1 MKIAYD
7 NIIFSL
13 QKAGG
18 ISIYWTELIKRFK
31 NKSEILFYEKKN
43 NNIFRKLIFYDVKN
57 ESALGFKILRYLPF
71 IKKLPEKSIFHSS
84 YYRIPLQK
92 DVVKII
98 TVYDFTYEYYCTGAS
113 RWIHSWQKNF
123 AIKNSDGVIC
133 ISDSTKNDLFKFLPN
148 IDKEKVK
155 TIYISAGKEFHKVFE
170 MENKIKYSRFKEIEN
185 KKVIL
190 YVGDRKSK
198 YKNFKTAVD
207 VVSKLHDYILLSVG
221 AGEVTVE
228 EQLMVNQNIT
238 GRFFHYLDV
247 SSEELNVLYNYAFCF
262 LYPSSYEGFG
272 IPVLESMRAGCP
284 VISTNI
290 SSIPEVAGHAALLVD
305 DICVENFIK
314 QVKLLEDSEFRQ
326 SKINEGFKQAKKF
339 SWDLC
344 FEETIAFYNEI
355 FKSKFNT

>member
-1 MKIAYD
+1 MIVYD

-18 ISIYWTELIKRFK
+18 ISIYWKELIGRFE
-31 NKSEILFYEKKN
+31 NKSNIIYYEIDNE
-43 NNIFRKLIFYDVKN
+43 NIFRKSIDIETMS
-57 ESALGFKILRYLPF
+57 ESKLSLKILRYLPF
-71 IKKLPEKSIFHSS
+71 IKKLPARSIFHSS

-98 TVYDFTYEYYCTGAS
+98 TVYDFTYEYYCTGVS
-113 RWIHSWQKNF
+113 RWVHSWQKNF
-123 AIKNSDGVIC
+123 ALKNSDGVIC

-155 TIYISAGKEFHKVFE
+155 TIYISAGEEFHKIFE
-170 MENKIKYSRFKEIEN
+170 IENKIKSSRFKEIEN

-198 YKNFKTAVD
+198 YKNFKIAVD
-207 VVSKLHDYILLSVG
+207 IVSKLDDYILLSVG
-221 AGEVTVE
+221 AGEITAGE
-228 EQLMVNQNIT
+228 RLMVNENIT
-238 GRFFHYLDV
+238 GRFFHYLGV
-247 SSEELNVLYNYAFCF
+247 SSEELNILYNYAFCF

-284 VISTNI
+284 VVSTNI
-290 SSIPEVAGHAALLVD
+290 SSIPEVASHAALLVD
-305 DICVENFIK
+305 DICAENFIK

-339 SWDLC
+339 SWDKC
-344 FEETIAFYNEI
+344 FEETITFYNEI